1 MVVCERSRG
10 GTEASP
16 CPSCGGCVPPSLG
29 HKPRKYCSQRCCALA
44 RRHKAAAAKNSL
56 PNFCTK
62 CGGEVTY
69 SGRGPR
75 SGLLCKA
82 CKAPKP
88 RRPAFSETRNCPM
101 CSKPFLVTSST
112 KKKQYCSLS
121 CAARNPARI
130 EAVVRRMRASRRVCE
145 CLCCGRSYWP
155 KNKSRCSFKFCSRGC
170 AFEARRRKLPAAE
183 RPLEIAGKLASWFLG
198 WGDDYYPHV
207 YRCSKC
213 KNETQ
218 QRRGA
223 ERHEKCHD
231 CRYRESHKSR
241 SCDDCGSAIGRY
253 GKRCAACSQKA
264 QKRSRRAARRRQR
277 QAHGNFSTVRKRCRK
292 YGAPYTPVSRKCVLD
307 RDKWQCQICGVGLLA
322 RYARRADGCVHPRS
336 PTIDHIVPL
345 SFGPSSPG
353 HVFDNCQ
360 AACWSC
366 NTHRGTQSLDSFVP
380 PQATAIE

>member
-1 MVVCERSRG
+1 MVDRERSRG
-10 GTEASP
+10 GKEASP

-29 HKPRKYCSQRCCALA
+29 DKPRKYCSHRCGVLA
-44 RRHKAAAAKNSL
+44 RRHENAVARNSL
-56 PNFCTK
+56 PNFCAK

-88 RRPAFSETRNCPM
+88 RKPVFSETRNCPR
-101 CSKPFLVTSST
+101 CSKPFLVTCRN
-112 KKKQYCSLS
+112 KKKQYCSPS
-121 CAARNPARI
+121 CGARDPARI
-130 EAVVRRMRASRRVCE
+130 EALIRRKRASRRVCE

-183 RPLEIAGKLASWFLG
+183 RPLEIAGKLASWFLS

-207 YRCSKC
+207 YKCSKC
-213 KNETQ
+213 ENGIQ
-218 QRRGA
+218 QRRDA
-223 ERHEKCHD
+223 KKHEKCAD
-231 CRYRESHKSR
+231 CRYSESRKKR
-241 SCDDCGSAIGRY
+241 VCDDCGAAIGRY
-253 GKRCAACSQKA
+253 GKRCEACSEKA
-264 QKRSRRAARRRQR
+264 ERLSRKAYRRRRRQI
-277 QAHGNFSTVRKRCRK
+277 HGNFCTARKRCRK
-292 YGAPYTPVSRKCVLD
+292 FGAPYTNVSRKAVFD
-307 RDKWQCQICGVGLLA
+307 RDKWRCQMCGVQLLL
-322 RYARRADGCVHPRS
+322 RYTRLPGDGVNPRS

-353 HVFDNCQ
+353 HTFDNCQ

-366 NTHRGTQSLDSFVP
+366 NTHRGAQSLDSFVP
-380 PQATAIE
+380 PKATAIE